1 MIRPAD
7 NTFKIRDYVES
18 LFRHKK
24 KIILYN
30 LLVMLAIAAIVM
42 LWPRKYRSEA
52 KIWIKIGRENS
63 RLDPTA
69 ATGETISIQETDRED
84 EIKSVLDV
92 VASRG
97 VVASV
102 VDSLTPEVIL
112 GEAPLP
118 GQADEKKGHPYIESA
133 KKSLG
138 TVIDTFKL
146 IDPISDKEEAI
157 QEIIENVKVGSERKS
172 NVVSI
177 DYDSDSPE
185 LAQAV
190 VKSLIEQYTLRH
202 AEIFLTKGSKNFFED
217 QKESLRKD
225 VSEKSKQ
232 LTKFKDKM
240 GLASIAGH
248 RGMLEGQMD
257 TAQQRKMDTIRD
269 LEGAKARITSLSS
282 MLAEQPKN
290 IRSEEKSVPNTG
302 RDLIR
307 AQLYELQVQR
317 MELEA
322 RLKDHPRIDAI
333 KKQEAQARRELAN
346 RDGQSRMEVTQ
357 AVNEVHQEL
366 MLDLGE
372 AKASASGLKA
382 VMKAITEQE
391 AAIAMRIK
399 ELNSADIEIDQLQRD
414 LELAINN
421 YSKYSEN
428 LEDARI
434 SEALDQLAFSNISL
448 AQAPTLEEKPISPS
462 KGILILL
469 GLAAMFLGTIAI
481 AVGLQAADNSARR
494 AKQVSEAIGAPVLVS
509 IPDSRRFRHVLK

>member
-7 NTFKIRDYVES
+7 NSFKIRDYVES

-24 KIILYN
+24 KIFLYN
-30 LLVMLAIAAIVM
+30 LLVLLAISAIIM
-42 LWPRKYRSEA
+42 LWPRTYRSAA

-69 ATGETISIQETDRED
+69 ATGETISIQENDRED

-97 VVASV
+97 VVTSV
-102 VDSLTPEVIL
+102 VESLTPEVVL
-112 GEAPLP
+112 GDAPLP
-118 GQADEKKGHPYIESA
+118 GQEEEKKSNAYIESA

-138 TVIDTFKL
+138 VVINTFKQ
-146 IDPISDKEEAI
+146 IDPISEKEEAI
-157 QEIIENVKVGSERKS
+157 QEVIENVAVGSERKS
-172 NVVSI
+172 NVISI
-177 DYDSDSPE
+177 DFDSSSPE

-190 VKSLIEQYTLRH
+190 VQSLIDEYTLRH
-202 AEIFLTKGSKNFFED
+202 AEIFVTKGSKTFFEE
-217 QKESLRKD
+217 QKKSLKKA
-225 VSEKSKQ
+225 VAEKSEQ
-232 LTKFKDKM
+232 LMKFKDKM
-240 GLASIAGH
+240 GLASVAGH
-248 RGMLEGQMD
+248 RSMLEGQMD

-269 LEGAKARITSLSS
+269 LEGAKARISMISEMLSK
-282 MLAEQPKN
+282 QPQN

-302 RDLIR
+302 RDLVR

-333 KKQEAQARRELAN
+333 KKQEAQARRELAS
-346 RDGQSRMEVTQ
+346 RDGQSRMEVTK
-357 AVNEVHQEL
+357 AVNEVHQEMVMNL
-366 MLDLGE
+366 SV
-372 AKASASGLKA
+372 AKASASGLEA
-382 VMKAITEQE
+382 VMNAITQQE
-391 AAIAMRIK
+391 SDIAKKIK

-414 LELAINN
+414 LQLAVNN

-434 SEALDQLAFSNISL
+434 SEALDEQAFSNISV
-448 AQAPTLEEKPISPS
+448 AQAPTLEEKPITPS

-469 GLAAMFLGTIAI
+469 GLAAMFLGTVAI
-481 AVGLQAADNSARR
+481 AVGLEAVDNSARR